1 MAARFSLFQFM
12 QNHAS
17 SFLYHLI
24 EGIGHGYSKK
34 KVAPYIIHH
43 NPYHD
48 ISRVIFYE
56 KA

>member
-34 KVAPYIIHH
+34 KVTPYVIHH
-43 NPYHD
+43 NPYQG